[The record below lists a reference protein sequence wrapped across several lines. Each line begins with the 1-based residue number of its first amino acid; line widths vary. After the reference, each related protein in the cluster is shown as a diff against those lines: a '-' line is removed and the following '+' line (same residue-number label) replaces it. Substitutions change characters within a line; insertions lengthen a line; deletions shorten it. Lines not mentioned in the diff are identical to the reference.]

1 MKNNV
6 KRITRYLEH
15 DLDLEKNIAMN
26 GALQSHITEMEKM
39 EPDRGIGYKHS
50 FWQNNFMESND
61 FSFQYI

>member
-50 FWQNNFMESND
+50 FW
-61 FSFQYI
+61 